1 MWPHPSLK
9 KSWPRSISGNPPW
22 SDVHCAGTT
31 KSFANQKERS
41 EQPKGH
47 TVGRSWGGKLKT
59 SNSPACG
66 IYEEIE
72 LRISPRNTKTLWINQ
87 LMMIGSTARCGSNT
101 RKNIHGQKCLKV
113 VVALGDSLNFIQD
126 LNQKMAIPTAD
137 LSKTE
142 GTSIPLRLS
151 NFHPHLSIALS
162 CIIILQSWLI
172 SLYKKKYKEWW
183 SPSRDT

>member
-1 MWPHPSLK
+1 MCIAPGPQNRLPTK
-9 KSWPRSISGNPPW
+9 KSGLS
-22 SDVHCAGTT
+22 
-31 KSFANQKERS
+31 NQRVIQLE
-41 EQPKGH
+41 E
-47 TVGRSWGGKLKT
+47 VGEENWKLAT
-59 SNSPACG
+59 HLLVV

-162 CIIILQSWLI
+162 CIIILQSWLV